1 MNQDNYT
8 NFKVRRGGKNVGIFF
23 AAFSFFPIMG
33 VIAIVAMGTVF
44 PGILVVGFGILILG
58 YMLFRHL
65 ALGWKYGV
73 GIEGVLL
80 KAHSTVRE
88 LSFDEL
94 ESISVP
100 DKETLEKFL
109 ELYSRAILSS
119 TRSMN
124 LKKWHKSSKQLG
136 ELTRFASV
144 VVTET
149 QGGRSGPMGIT
160 SMNVYL
166 EGQTVIL
173 KTKSNEYFLVTP
185 ENCEGFS
192 ARVRDGGVE
201 EAPVDGYHP
210 GIVDDL
216 ELNTSAASGNAGNQ
230 KRIRVMSLITFTLIV
245 GAFLTWFFLSRPGD
259 PDFTTGGTDAS
270 QTAAEID
277 GEVAHETPPMISQGF
292 MGFWKDDSNFVLSV
306 SIQTIEELYSGGST
320 QAGYE
325 VFREGEVVMAL
336 RFIAA
341 DAMYTD
347 FVDTTEKVPVDFDRE
362 SLANYLF
369 SNSSISYL
377 NKLEHESG
385 VFEVFSVT
393 GNSLKKNVEQTFRES
408 IQLQFE

>member
-8 NFKVRRGGKNVGIFF
+8 NFKARRGGKNAGIFF

-33 VIAIVAMGTVF
+33 VIAIVAMGAFF
-44 PGILVVGFGILILG
+44 PGILVVGFGVLILG

-73 GIEGVLL
+73 GKKGILL

-94 ESISVP
+94 ESVSVS
-100 DKETLEKFL
+100 DKETLQDFL
-109 ELYSRAILSS
+109 KLYSREILSS

-124 LKKWHKSSKQLG
+124 LKKWYRSSKQLG

-144 VVTET
+144 VVTES
-149 QGGRSGPMGIT
+149 QGGRGGPMGTT

-166 EGQTVIL
+166 EGQAVIL

-185 ENCEGFS
+185 EDCEGFS

-210 GIVDDL
+210 LGIVDDL
-216 ELNTSAASGNAGNQ
+216 ELSTSSDSGYAGNQ

-245 GAFLTWFFLSRPGD
+245 GAFMTWFFLSGPGD
-259 PDFTTGGTDAS
+259 PDFVAEGTNAS
-270 QTAAEID
+270 QTVAEID
-277 GEVAHETPPMISQGF
+277 REAANETHPLISQGF
-292 MGFWKDDSNFVLSV
+292 MGFWNDDSNFVLSV
-306 SIQTIEELYSGGST
+306 SVETIEELYSAGAAR
-320 QAGYE
+320 AGYE
-325 VFREGEVVMAL
+325 AFREGEVVMAL
-336 RFIAA
+336 RYIAA
-341 DAMYTD
+341 DAMYND
-347 FVDTTEKVPVDFDRE
+347 FVDTTERVSAEFDRE
-362 SLANYLF
+362 VLAGYLF
-369 SNSSISYL
+369 VNSIIKYV

-385 VFEVFSVT
+385 IIEVFSVT

-408 IQLQFE
+408 LQL